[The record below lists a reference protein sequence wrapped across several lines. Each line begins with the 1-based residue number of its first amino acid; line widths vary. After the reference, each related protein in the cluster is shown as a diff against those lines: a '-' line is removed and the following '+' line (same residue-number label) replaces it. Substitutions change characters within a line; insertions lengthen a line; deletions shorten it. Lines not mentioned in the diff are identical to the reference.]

1 MSIGTLTLC
10 GKRGWDPPSFNRLVL
25 KAFTASNPGAA
36 RRGQGLCM
44 TVTCSPLAC
53 RGSSVAVSWGS
64 ETSRAA
70 AAPRVCS
77 GGGTPHSQTYR
88 PWTTSRVAAD
98 HVPGGGGHPTGTT
111 RENVAPGMLTHAEQ
125 SVGGAAG
132 PRPVPVRGQGS
143 HSPAASRVFPGGAA
157 IEANPAGGPD
167 PRNAKIL
174 GPSFTTTSPSH
185 GAAKRSS
192 RA

>member
-98 HVPGGGGHPTGTT
+98 HVPGGGG
-111 RENVAPGMLTHAEQ
+111 
-125 SVGGAAG
+125 
-132 PRPVPVRGQGS
+132 PRPGWRRTTSRVAAVTRPVRPEKMLRPECSPMPSRALAGRPVHGRSPFVVKVAIRRPLPGS
-143 HSPAASRVFPGGAA
+143 SRVGPQLRPIPPAAQIPGT
-157 IEANPAGGPD
+157 
-167 PRNAKIL
+167 R
-174 GPSFTTTSPSH
+174 
-185 GAAKRSS
+185 RS
-192 RA
+192 